1 MRYHSTTRVIAGQ
14 DRVTDHRVKRTVN
27 GVVDFISGTG
37 SLNEMIDEL
46 IVQDEA
52 RRLSNLTV
60 L

>member
-1 MRYHSTTRVIAGQ
+1 M
-14 DRVTDHRVKRTVN
+14 TDHRVKRTVN